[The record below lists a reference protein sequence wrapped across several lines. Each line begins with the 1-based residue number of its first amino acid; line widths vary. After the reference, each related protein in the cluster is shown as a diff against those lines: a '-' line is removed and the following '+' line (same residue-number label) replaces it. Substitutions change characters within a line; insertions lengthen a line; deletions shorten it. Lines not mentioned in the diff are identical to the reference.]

1 MKADADSFVNVNNLD
16 MIAEMYVGQEAMKS
30 QINLYIEA
38 FI

>member
-1 MKADADSFVNVNNLD
+1 MKTDADSFNVNNLD